1 MNIMDQLIDFMNNPR
16 LTSSLNRDPDV
27 VSSGLDPKYPLTLF
41 LALGIWLVYD
51 RYQKAHTSPLPF
63 EVTPPKA
70 ADPEWTSLPI
80 PNANIESHLTNEEI
94 MPPVALPGRRYI
106 TSFDPATGLHLQ
118 TVLADD
124 EDLIESKIAR
134 AAKAQK
140 YWKTTTYTQRRRV
153 MSSLLK
159 WLVDNQEL
167 CAQVACRDTGKTL
180 LDASFGEILTTCS
193 KLEWLINRG
202 EKALKPEKRGT
213 NMMMFYKKSEVHY
226 EPLGLVAGVVSWNY
240 PLHNSWSPII
250 ASIFAG
256 NGIIL
261 KCSENVVWST
271 SWFVEIIQQCLVT
284 CGHDPELVQ
293 LVCCYPEQANALI
306 QSPRIKHITFIGS
319 DTVGRKVAM
328 AATKHLTPVTL
339 ELGGKD
345 PAIILPKANIEAIA
359 PLLMRGVYQNMGQ
372 NCIGIERILVHSSL
386 YDELFEYFESR
397 VTRMRVGSVMAM
409 SPEGYIS
416 TVDGGA
422 MINGDRFA
430 GLEKVLHD
438 AEEAGAHIVGGKT
451 YNHVYLEN
459 GYYFAP
465 TIVGNVDPEME
476 IAKQE
481 VFAPIA
487 LLMPY
492 DRIEEAVTI
501 ANSTKYGLGASVWG
515 PDQDL
520 CLKVAKNLECG
531 MVSLN
536 DFGVFYINQDLPFG
550 GAKGS
555 GYGRFGG
562 PEGLRSLTNPKS
574 VIMDRFWIN
583 TSVPTV
589 LHYPLRSLTN
599 SWTFVSGLVE
609 FLYGY
614 GWRSRLS
621 GLSRVIKTANK

>member
-1 MNIMDQLIDFMNNPR
+1 MDALIDFMNHPF
-16 LTSSLNRDPDV
+16 LISSFSRDPDD
-27 VSSGLDPKYPLTLF
+27 VSAGLDPKYPLTLF

-51 RYQKAHTSPLPF
+51 RWQKMHTSPLPF
-63 EVTPPKA
+63 DINV
-70 ADPEWTSLPI
+70 PEASHPGWEGLPI
-80 PNANIESHLTNEEI
+80 PNANLESHLTNPEI
-94 MPPVALPGRRYI
+94 MAPVALPGRRYI
-106 TSFDPATGLHLQ
+106 TCFDPATGLHLQ

-124 EDLIESKIAR
+124 EELIESKISR
-134 AAKAQK
+134 AKRAQRR
-140 YWKTTTYTQRRRV
+140 WRHTTFTQRRRV

-167 CAQVACRDTGKTL
+167 CARVACRDTGKTL

-202 EKALKPEKRGT
+202 EAALKPEKRGT
-213 NMMMFYKKSEVHY
+213 NMMMFYKRSEVHY
-226 EPLGLVAGVVSWNY
+226 EPLGVVAGIVSWNY
-240 PLHNSWSPII
+240 PLHNSWSPIL

-256 NGIIL
+256 NGVIL

-271 SWFVEIIQQCLVT
+271 SWFVEAIQECLRV

-306 QSPRIKHITFIGS
+306 QSPDIKHITFIGS

-345 PAIILPKANIEAIA
+345 PAIVLPKADINKIA

-386 YDELFEYFESR
+386 YDDLFDYFEER
-397 VTRMRVGSVMAM
+397 VTRMRLGSVMAM
-409 SPEGYIS
+409 TPEGYIN

-422 MINGDRFA
+422 MINADRFR

-438 AEEAGAHIVGGKT
+438 AEEAGAQIVGGKE
-451 YNHVYLEN
+451 YSHVYLEN
-459 GYYFAP
+459 GYYFSP
-465 TIVGNVDPEME
+465 TIVGNVDETME
-476 IAKQE
+476 IAQQE

-492 DRIEEAVTI
+492 DKIEDAVRV
-501 ANSTKYGLGASVWG
+501 ANSTKYALGASVWG

-550 GAKGS
+550 GSKGS

-574 VIMDRFWIN
+574 VIMDRFWIS
-583 TSVPTV
+583 TTVPPV
-589 LHYPLRSLTN
+589 LHYPLKSIGT
-599 SWTFVSGLVE
+599 SWVFVSSLVE

-614 GWRSRLS
+614 GWRARIGAVFRL
-621 GLSRVIKTANK
+621 IKAARK

>member
-1 MNIMDQLIDFMNNPR
+1 MDRLIDFMNHPYFI
-16 LTSSLNRDPDV
+16 TSMSRDPDE
-27 VSSGLDPKYPLTLF
+27 VSAGLDPKYPLTLF

-51 RYQKAHTSPLPF
+51 RYQKAHNSPLPF
-63 EVTPPKA
+63 EVTPPAA
-70 ADPEWTSLPI
+70 ADPGWESLPI
-80 PNANIESHLTNEEI
+80 ADASIESHLTNPDI

-124 EDLIESKIAR
+124 EELIETKIR
-134 AAKAQK
+134 QAAHAQR
-140 YWKTTTYTQRRRV
+140 YWKTTNFTQRRRV
-153 MSSLLK
+153 MRSLLK

-167 CAQVACRDTGKTL
+167 CARVACRDTGKTL
-180 LDASFGEILTTCS
+180 IDAALGEILTTCS

-202 EKALKPEKRGT
+202 EGALQPEKRGS
-213 NMMMFYKKSEVHY
+213 NLMMFYKKSEVHY
-226 EPLGLVAGVVSWNY
+226 EPLGVVAGIVSWNY
-240 PLHNSWSPII
+240 PLHNAWSPII

-256 NGIIL
+256 NGVIL

-271 SWFVEIIQQCLVT
+271 SWFVEAIQECLRV

-306 QSPRIKHITFIGS
+306 QSPTIKHITFIGS

-345 PAIILPKANIEAIA
+345 PAIVLPKADIKKCA
-359 PLLMRGVYQNMGQ
+359 PLLLRGVYQNMGQ
-372 NCIGIERILVHSSL
+372 NCIGIERILVHASL
-386 YDELFEYFESR
+386 YDDLFDYFEDK
-397 VTRMRVGSVMAM
+397 VTKMRVGSVLAR

-422 MINGDRFA
+422 MINPDRFR
-430 GLEKVLHD
+430 GLEKVIFD
-438 AEEAGAHIVGGKT
+438 AEEAGAQIVGGAKQ

-465 TIVGNVDPEME
+465 TVVGNVDPEME

-487 LLMPY
+487 LLIPY
-492 DRIEEAVTI
+492 DKIEDAVRI

-515 PDQDL
+515 PDRDL
-520 CLKVAKNLECG
+520 CMKVAKNLECG
-531 MVSLN
+531 MVSIN

-562 PEGLRSLTNPKS
+562 PEGLRSLTNPKA
-574 VIMDRFWIN
+574 VIRDRFWIS
-583 TSVPTV
+583 TSIPKV
-589 LHYPLRSLTN
+589 LDYPVRSLHN
-599 SWTFVSGLVE
+599 SWEFSANLVH
-609 FLYGY
+609 FLYGF
-614 GWRSRLS
+614 GWRSRFA
-621 GLSRVIKTANK
+621 GLYNVIKLANK